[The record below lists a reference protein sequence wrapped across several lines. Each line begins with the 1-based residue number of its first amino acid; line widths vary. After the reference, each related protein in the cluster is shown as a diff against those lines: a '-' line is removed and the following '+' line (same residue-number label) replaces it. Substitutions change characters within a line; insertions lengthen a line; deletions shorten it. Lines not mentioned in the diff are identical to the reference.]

1 MARLQ
6 DLLIDCHGA
15 VDKIVKV
22 DKDEFDKNS
31 DGSVSY
37 DEWLDVLRNERIKDS
52 FYINGETKTKLI
64 NYIFYADF
72 EKGVYVPLV
81 IPTFSKSLVNFQ
93 ILGDTAYSLK
103 TTISL
108 GEKQQER
115 NIKENKWTHFYMS
128 VPESFYLKDF
138 NFRYKQIP
146 DEYLLEVFQYVYSSL
161 DYNCNYINKDILFK
175 LKELKTKYLSDKEII
190 VYRGH
195 GEYSPEINEV
205 YSWTT
210 SKKIAIKFALMRKT
224 PCCLYKA
231 KVKEKD
237 VITKIND
244 RNERE
249 LVILPENIYDLEMID
264 FDETNKDIATD
275 IVIEYKDEYES
286 YKKYFYALLSQGF
299 SFSDASSCHALTHSA
314 RMLFYL
320 LMLSDELGLSEVDK
334 KILAYCCIHHDIGR
348 TNDYEDKVHGRDSVN
363 KTLKLKLYKNFK
375 FKNDEL
381 DIANIIIECHSIDD
395 EDGIDK
401 IKKKFK
407 SNKEQNH
414 TIKLYKIFKDI
425 DALDRV
431 RFNGHDLDI
440 KFFRNKNIKNKLL
453 IASTLTNIQV
463 EGLLF

>member
-1 MARLQ
+1 MAKLQ
-6 DLLIDCHGA
+6 DLLFDCHGA
-15 VDKIVKV
+15 VDNIIKV
-22 DKDEFDKNS
+22 TKEVYDANS
-31 DGSVSY
+31 DGTVSY
-37 DEWLDVLRNERIKDS
+37 DEWIKILKENNIDDS
-52 FYINGETKTKLI
+52 FYINGETKSKLV
-64 NYIFYADF
+64 NYIFYINF
-72 EKGVYVPLV
+72 EKGIYIPLV
-81 IPTFSKSLVNFQ
+81 IPAFSKSLIEFQ
-93 ILGDTAYSLK
+93 ILGDKSYSLSTAIK
-103 TTISL
+103 V
-108 GEKQQER
+108 GEKTQTK
-115 NIKENKWTHFYMS
+115 NIEENNWLHFYMGI
-128 VPESFYLKDF
+128 PETFYLKDF
-138 NFRYKQIP
+138 NYRYNNIP
-146 DEYLLEVFQYVYSSL
+146 DEYLLETFKYVYSTL

-175 LKELKTKYLSDKEII
+175 LKELKTKYLSDKEIT

-195 GEYSPEINEV
+195 GEYSPEINQV

-210 SKKIAIKFALMRKT
+210 SKKTAIKFALMRKT

-249 LVILPENIYDLEMID
+249 LVILPENIYDLEMVE
-264 FDETNKDIATD
+264 FEETNKDIATD
-275 IVIEYKDEYES
+275 IIIAYKDEYES
-286 YKKYFYALLSQGF
+286 YRKVFNNLFIHGF
-299 SFSDASSCHALTHSA
+299 TTNENSSCHALTHSA

-320 LMLSDELGLSEVDK
+320 LMLSDELELKDIDK

-348 TNDYEDKVHGRDSVN
+348 TNDYEDKVHGKDSVN
-363 KTLKLKLYKNFK
+363 KTLKLKLYRNFK

-395 EDGIDK
+395 EDGINK
-401 IKKKFK
+401 IKNKFK
-407 SNKEQNH
+407 DSKKQNYI
-414 TIKLYKIFKDI
+414 IKLYKIFKDI

-440 KFFRNKNIKNKLL
+440 NFFRNKNIKSKLL